1 MLKIWGRRNST
12 NVQKVLWLA
21 GELNLTYEQVNVGG
35 SFGGLSEPAFR
46 ALNPHGRIPVL
57 QDDEVT
63 IWESHAI
70 LRYLA
75 AQYGKE
81 KFWPREAAARAQN
94 DQWMDWAQSTFQP
107 AFLNGVFW
115 GYYRTPEPQRNW
127 PAIKQSIE
135 TCGRLLHLVDRL
147 LEDRPFLAGGN
158 LSLADIPVGSLL
170 YRYFELDLDR
180 PLLPH
185 VAAWYARLKTR
196 KAYRENVMIPF
207 DELKGKLSF

>member
-1 MLKIWGRRNST
+1 
-12 NVQKVLWLA
+12 
-21 GELNLTYEQVNVGG
+21 LN
-35 SFGGLSEPAFR
+35 EPAFR

-57 QDDEVT
+57 QDDDVT

-81 KFWPREAAARAQN
+81 KFWPRAAARAQN

-185 VAAWYARLKTR
+185 VAAWYAMLKER